1 MLFSPATKVFPL
13 QVCIIYAAY
22 QYVASQ
28 SSNFVNILVAQL
40 RPLGWQ
46 VGWIS
51 LPYSVNFKYF
61 WAWIDIETL

>member
-1 MLFSPATKVFPL
+1 MLFLPAKKVFLL
-13 QVCIIYAAY
+13 QLCIIYAAY

-46 VGWIS
+46 V
-51 LPYSVNFKYF
+51 
-61 WAWIDIETL
+61 D

>member
-1 MLFSPATKVFPL
+1 MLFLPATKVFPL

-46 VGWIS
+46 V
-51 LPYSVNFKYF
+51 
-61 WAWIDIETL
+61 D

>member
-1 MLFSPATKVFPL
+1 MLFLPATKVFPL
-13 QVCIIYAAY
+13 QVCIIFAAY

-46 VGWIS
+46 VDWIS